1 MANDILVKIMK
12 ESKDISHH
20 DFHIHHDFNN
30 SLSNTSFSTA
40 LNDAVKPV
48 LKKKKKKT
56 YKKTYIPVSILPIT
70 SRVHKR
76 LIYDQPHI

>member
-48 LKKKKKKT
+48 LKKKKKKLT
-56 YKKTYIPVSILPIT
+56 RKPIYQSVFFLLQVEYI
-70 SRVHKR
+70 K
-76 LIYDQPHI
+76 D